1 MNSYKY
7 ELTGAMLAIGVLV
20 FVVVAAA
27 YSVVVALASG
37 LVSMALYLAG
47 ARLSVVCYTILSHW
61 AHRGITTGQSTDR
74 SMMAILW
81 PLALPIA
88 VVVYGALGIVNR
100 VMPDVQ
106 S

>member
-1 MNSYKY
+1 
-7 ELTGAMLAIGVLV
+7 
-20 FVVVAAA
+20 
-27 YSVVVALASG
+27 
-37 LVSMALYLAG
+37 
-47 ARLSVVCYTILSHW
+47 
-61 AHRGITTGQSTDR
+61 
-74 SMMAILW
+74 MMAILW